1 MKFILNK
8 EGNHNIHLDPWDTW
22 NLDHTLSLI
31 IVPALKQLKNTTH
44 GAPRVSNKDVPKCL
58 RAPKGQSD
66 FDSVDENYFKRWD
79 YVLDEMIYA
88 FEQVQDDCCTNL
100 AEETEWKRV
109 NNGLRLFGKYY
120 TGLWD

>member
-1 MKFILNK
+1 
-8 EGNHNIHLDPWDTW
+8 
-22 NLDHTLSLI
+22 
-31 IVPALKQLKNTTH
+31 
-44 GAPRVSNKDVPKCL
+44 L

-88 FEQVQDDCCTNL
+88 FEQVQDDCCINL